1 MRKLREILRLRLH
14 AGLSVRQVR
23 DSLRISIGA
32 IQKVT
37 SAAEQQGIDWSTICT
52 LDDSALA
59 KLIYPKAD
67 ARVSTRLELPEWTTV
82 HKELRKEGVT
92 KHLLWEEYTQQYRH
106 CCKVSDE
113 AAFCLIQRP

>member
-52 LDDSALA
+52 LDDSALGVD
-59 KLIYPKAD
+59 PK
-67 ARVSTRLELPEWTTV
+67 P
-82 HKELRKEGVT
+82 
-92 KHLLWEEYTQQYRH
+92 
-106 CCKVSDE
+106 SDLSM
-113 AAFCLIQRP
+113 APLS